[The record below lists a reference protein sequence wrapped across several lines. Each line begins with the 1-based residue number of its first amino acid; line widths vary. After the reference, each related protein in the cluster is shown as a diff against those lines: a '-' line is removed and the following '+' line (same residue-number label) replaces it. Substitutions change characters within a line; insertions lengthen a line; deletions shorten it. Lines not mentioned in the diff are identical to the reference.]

1 MDDNTTE
8 RQVDVTLKMMLLLV
22 DRMND
27 HDMMLFDVRMILHYV
42 GMMLGHDMM
51 MIGLYDALKMMLGGV
66 RLMGDNALR

>member
-42 GMMLGHDMM
+42 GMMLGHD
-51 MIGLYDALKMMLGGV
+51 ITLNDS
-66 RLMGDNALR
+66 